1 MGRNVVIYSGYD
13 DSDYLAHYGVKGMKW
28 GIRKRRKEL
37 SKEDRKRLNKYR
49 KEVRYYKYHNQDG
62 SLTKRGRRRAGLVG
76 AGVTAATIGGG
87 ILANR
92 IIKKKTGGAYN
103 LGTMT
108 QRALGKDYVR
118 GGVTSGIPNLKVTK
132 QFKLYDQASGGKI
145 GKALKATGGI
155 IGTAASGYAIAKAED
170 ALDRKTSGRYYRAK
184 KRFDD
189 YKKTGSKVVKDY
201 KKYYG

>member
-1 MGRNVVIYSGYD
+1 MGRHIIIGVDNS
-13 DSDYLAHYGVKGMKW
+13 SYLQHYGVKGMKW

-37 SKEDRKRLNKYR
+37 SKDERKRLNKYR

-62 SLTKRGRRRAGLVG
+62 SLTKRGQRRAGLVG
-76 AGVTAATIGGG
+76 AGATAAMIGGG
-87 ILANR
+87 VLANH

-118 GGVTSGIPNLKVTK
+118 GGVSSGIPNLKAVK

-145 GKALKATGGI
+145 GKALKATGGL
-155 IGTAASGYAIAKAED
+155 IGTAATGYTIAKAED
-170 ALDRKTSGRYYRAK
+170 AIDRRTSGRYYRAK

-189 YKKTGSKVVKDY
+189 YKKTGNKVVKDY